1 MFLNKHKDIVMSFL
15 FNKTTAYKRNLKDSF
30 SDEIFMPFF
39 DYTKN
44 KEIFYN
50 NFYNKKFKFN
60 FLYIFLYFAKKVN
73 FKKVKHSKTL
83 KNKWYIMYKYLKMFS
98 TLN

>member
-15 FNKTTAYKRNLKDSF
+15 FNKTTAYKRNLRDSF

-39 DYTKN
+39 GYTKN
-44 KEIFYN
+44 KKT
-50 NFYNKKFKFN
+50 FYNKKFNFN

-83 KNKWYIMYKYLKMFS
+83 KNKWFMNVFGVGIP
-98 TLN
+98 